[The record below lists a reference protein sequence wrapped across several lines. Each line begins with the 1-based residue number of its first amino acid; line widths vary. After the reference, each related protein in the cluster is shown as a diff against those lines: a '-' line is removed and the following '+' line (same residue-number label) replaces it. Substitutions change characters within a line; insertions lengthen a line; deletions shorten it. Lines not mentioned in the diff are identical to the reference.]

1 MSIKAENITKYFQKP
16 NKQKVLDHIS
26 LEIHPGDLT
35 SIFGES
41 GSGKSTLLYI
51 LASLDIEFEG
61 QLSIMGQQ
69 VRELSD
75 DELSAMR
82 NQHIGFVYQSHYLLP
97 EFNVL
102 QNIMLPALRLES
114 KNTGA
119 AKERAHELLKEVG
132 LEAYANW
139 PAYKL
144 SGGQQQRVAIARA
157 LINDPAI
164 IIADEPTGNLD
175 NKNSQIV
182 FELLKTIAEKRQKSV
197 IIATHSTTLMKNS
210 HRMFE
215 MIDGSLRL

>member
-1 MSIKAENITKYFQKP
+1 MSIKAENITKFFYQP
-16 NKQKVLDHIS
+16 RRQKVLDSIT
-26 LEIHPGDLT
+26 LEIYPGELT

-69 VRELSD
+69 VRDLSD
-75 DELSAMR
+75 DGLSALR
-82 NQHIGFVYQSHYLLP
+82 NRHIGFVYQSHYLLP

-114 KNTGA
+114 NNTA
-119 AKERAHELLKEVG
+119 DVKERAHNLLNEIG
-132 LEAYANW
+132 LHAYADR
-139 PAYKL
+139 PVYKL

-175 NKNSQIV
+175 KKNSQII

-197 IIATHSTTLMKNS
+197 LIATHSTALMKNS
-210 HRMFE
+210 HRMLE